1 MSGYSE
7 HVQLTDEEIE
17 RLPGILNMKPL
28 YLACFQ
34 YRQSVRNG
42 HTPTLDDGW
51 PSWDVDRSEHSQQ
64 IAAQVIATLR
74 S

>member
-1 MSGYSE
+1 
-7 HVQLTDEEIE
+7 
-17 RLPGILNMKPL
+17 MKPL

-51 PSWDVDRSEHSQQ
+51 PSWDVDRTEHSQQ
-64 IAAQVIATLR
+64 IAAQAIATLR